1 MTRIVLVHG
10 AWHGPWCWD
19 EVLAELRDRE
29 IEAVAVELPFT
40 GFADD
45 VESARSAIAAG
56 GERVV
61 VIAHSYGGAVVSQAV
76 SGLTNVAHLV
86 LLAAFVNPGEASAL
100 IDRPISLLEAI
111 VTDGDCCSFDPK
123 FARAIF
129 YADSAPDLVA
139 TIVPRLRPM
148 VLDATAMLAVPSIP
162 PEIPS
167 TYVVCTR
174 DGAIPPEAQLQM
186 AKRVDQVI
194 EWPTDHSPFLTRPG
208 DLADLLVER
217 LHTGP
222 A

>member
-1 MTRIVLVHG
+1 GSTEDVSEHMTRIVLVHG

-19 EVLAELRDRE
+19 EVLAELHDRE

-123 FARAIF
+123 F
-129 YADSAPDLVA
+129 
-139 TIVPRLRPM
+139 
-148 VLDATAMLAVPSIP
+148 
-162 PEIPS
+162 
-167 TYVVCTR
+167 
-174 DGAIPPEAQLQM
+174 
-186 AKRVDQVI
+186 
-194 EWPTDHSPFLTRPG
+194 
-208 DLADLLVER
+208 
-217 LHTGP
+217 
-222 A
+222 